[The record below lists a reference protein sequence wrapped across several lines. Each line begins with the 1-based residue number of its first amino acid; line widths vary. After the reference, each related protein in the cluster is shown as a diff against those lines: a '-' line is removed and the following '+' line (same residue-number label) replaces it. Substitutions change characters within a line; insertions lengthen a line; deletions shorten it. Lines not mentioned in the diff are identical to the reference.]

1 MNTFTC
7 AQRSEEWFQLHIGR
21 VTASY
26 MSDVMDFRKT
36 GDKGAGSK
44 RISYMGKKI
53 AETLTGEMGTSIP
66 PTFAMQWG
74 TDHEDEARR
83 AYVVSAGNF
92 VDQIGF
98 GIHPEIE
105 RFGASPDGL
114 IDADGMLE
122 IKCPDT
128 STHIRWMLEGEVPV
142 EHRPQMYAQM
152 AVFGRKWC
160 DFISRDVRLVPR
172 HQTFIK
178 RLTREDAMIRMVT
191 NLPPRVPATVYEASW
206 FNNCV
211 TLGYSGAYTAT
222 NIWTYYSPMISN
234 AKVYAWWQTSFWTNE
249 QAGFIYNG
257 YQTDTN
263 LATTWDAIC
272 TNPICDFLSGKI
284 NTAQYKAQALMNTN
298 TGPLLYSLDG
308 VHFYGAAKTNIWN
321 AEINYLNQSI
331 WTMTSYG
338 YLPAST
344 MYDGTSG
351 GSYLGNYNGTFTGN
365 GAGLTNLPVSGVGTN
380 ALALPLS
387 GAMAANQS
395 NAWVSLSGL
404 TNIAQINFT
413 AGVYTNLYFAGC
425 SNLQA
430 GFSFS
435 VWLTQSSS
443 QPTNL
448 VAFNTNFWQPQVF
461 GQILTM
467 PTNSTSSG
475 MLLSCF
481 ATATNTVKFTQTIF
495 P

>member
-152 AVFGRKWC
+152 AVFGRQWC

-178 RLTREDAMIRMVT
+178 RLTREDAMIRMVEDAARKFLADMDEMIEKLNT
-191 NLPPRVPATVYEASW
+191 LNPPIAEPEKPVIKDGITDDDIAWITAKHAEEA
-206 FNNCV
+206 
-211 TLGYSGAYTAT
+211 
-222 NIWTYYSPMISN
+222 
-234 AKVYAWWQTSFWTNE
+234 Q
-249 QAGFIYNG
+249 
-257 YQTDTN
+257 
-263 LATTWDAIC
+263 
-272 TNPICDFLSGKI
+272 
-284 NTAQYKAQALMNTN
+284 
-298 TGPLLYSLDG
+298 
-308 VHFYGAAKTNIWN
+308 
-321 AEINYLNQSI
+321 
-331 WTMTSYG
+331 
-338 YLPAST
+338 
-344 MYDGTSG
+344 
-351 GSYLGNYNGTFTGN
+351 
-365 GAGLTNLPVSGVGTN
+365 
-380 ALALPLS
+380 
-387 GAMAANQS
+387 
-395 NAWVSLSGL
+395 
-404 TNIAQINFT
+404 
-413 AGVYTNLYFAGC
+413 
-425 SNLQA
+425 
-430 GFSFS
+430 
-435 VWLTQSSS
+435 
-443 QPTNL
+443 
-448 VAFNTNFWQPQVF
+448 
-461 GQILTM
+461 
-467 PTNSTSSG
+467 
-475 MLLSCF
+475 
-481 ATATNTVKFTQTIF
+481 
-495 P
+495 